1 MIHISCGAAMSLA
14 EGVAIGCDVASFTQ
28 QLSRRLGIKILRAES
43 ARGRQDRRVSLLTL
57 GIETSGFT
65 GAIALRR
72 NGELLEAVSVEQVG
86 RRHAQTLV
94 SEVDIL
100 LRRHALTAKQLE
112 AVAVSIGPG
121 SFTGLRVG
129 VVFAKTLAYA
139 IGCRLVA
146 VDTFRAIAL
155 ASPVDV
161 TEVFVVSD
169 AQRSDLFV
177 GHYVRETTASDNE
190 ISRWT
195 RSAEISIEPQE
206 DWCVRFSKLAES
218 QPQIALSGIAAESL
232 RTVLSSNVR
241 ILAPEYCAP
250 QAGHITHLGEHQAK
264 VGDLADHWTL
274 EPFYLRRSAAEE
286 KAAAVSQ
293 RCRETIIRGEL

>member
-1 MIHISCGAAMSLA
+1 MSLA
-14 EGVAIGCDVASFTQ
+14 AGVAIGCDAALFTQ
-28 QLSRRLGIKILRAES
+28 QLSRRLEIEILRAES

-72 NGELLEAVSVEQVG
+72 NGVLLEAVSIEQVG

-139 IGCRLVA
+139 TNCRLVA

-155 ASPVDV
+155 ASPDDA

-169 AQRSDLFV
+169 AQRGDLFV
-177 GHYVRETTASDNE
+177 GHYVREATESDNK
-190 ISRWT
+190 IGRWT

-206 DWCVRFSKLAES
+206 DWCARFSKLAES

-232 RTVLSSNVR
+232 RTVFPSNVR
-241 ILAPEYCAP
+241 ILASEFCAP
-250 QAGHITHLGEHQAK
+250 QASHITHLGEYQAEA
-264 VGDLADHWTL
+264 GDLADYWTL

-286 KAAAVSQ
+286 KAATVTQ
-293 RCRETIIRGEL
+293 R